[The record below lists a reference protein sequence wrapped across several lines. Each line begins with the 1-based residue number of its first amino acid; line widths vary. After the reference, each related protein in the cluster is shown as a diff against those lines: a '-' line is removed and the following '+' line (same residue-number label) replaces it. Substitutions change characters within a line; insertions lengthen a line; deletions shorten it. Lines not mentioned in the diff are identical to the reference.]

1 MQETDLKPILTELA
15 KGNRLSAL
23 ALDAFFQAILDA
35 KATPAQI
42 GAFLTGLE
50 RLGLGADELL
60 AGAKAMRSNM
70 IALDTGFPT
79 LDVCGT
85 GGDGSHS
92 LNISTAVSFVIAG
105 IGHKV
110 AKHGN
115 RSMSSKC
122 GAADVLEA
130 LGVKLVN
137 DPQIHLRALEG
148 ANLSFFFAPN
158 HHPKLAYVGPI
169 RRELGFGTI
178 FNMLGPLCNPTR
190 ATSQLMGI
198 YRPNMT
204 KIVAQTLRELGSQ
217 RAWVVYG
224 EGGIDEIVMHG
235 ETKVAALENGD
246 IREFAISP
254 GDAGLPFYDKTA
266 LVGGDVSFNARA
278 LMELLEGAKSPY
290 RDAVLL
296 NTSAALV
303 MAGFADDLKIGAEI
317 AAASIDTE
325 SALNSL
331 KALRKITNG
340 NLS

>member
-1 MQETDLKPILTELA
+1 MQEIDLKPYLIELA
-15 KGNRLSAL
+15 KGKRINESAL
-23 ALDAFFQAILDA
+23 HDFFGAILNA

-50 RLGLGADELL
+50 RLGLGANELL
-60 AGAKAMRSNM
+60 AGAKTMRANM
-70 IALDTGFPT
+70 VALETPYPT
-79 LDVCGT
+79 MDVCGT

-130 LGVKLVN
+130 VGVKLIN
-137 DPQIHLRALEG
+137 DPKTHLRALED

-190 ATSQLMGI
+190 ATRQLVGI

-204 KIVAQTLRELGSQ
+204 KIVAETLKDLGSNN
-217 RAWVVYG
+217 AWVVYG
-224 EGGIDEIVMHG
+224 EGGIDEIIMHG
-235 ETKVAALENGD
+235 ETQIAALQNGE
-246 IREFAISP
+246 IREFTICPS
-254 GDAGLPFYDKTA
+254 DAGLPFYDKTA

-278 LMELLEGAKSPY
+278 LLELLEGAHSPY

-296 NTSAALV
+296 NSSAALV

-325 SALNSL
+325 SALNTL
-331 KALRKITNG
+331 KALRKITSG
-340 NLS
+340 GQL

>member
-1 MQETDLKPILTELA
+1 MQEIDLKPYLNSLS
-15 KGNRLSAL
+15 KGQR
-23 ALDAFFQAILDA
+23 LDANALKEFFCAILDA

-50 RLGLGADELL
+50 RLGLESDELL
-60 AGAKAMRSNM
+60 AGATAMRANM
-70 IALDTGFPT
+70 IAIETPFET
-79 LDVCGT
+79 MDVCGT

-130 LGVKLVN
+130 VGVKLTN
-137 DPQIHLRALEG
+137 DKEIHLRSLED
-148 ANLSFFFAPN
+148 ANISFFFAPN

-190 ATSQLMGI
+190 AKRQLLGI

-204 KIVAQTLRELGSQ
+204 NIVAQTLKELDSKS
-217 RAWVVYG
+217 AWVVYG

-235 ETKVAALENGD
+235 ETQIAALENNN
-246 IREFAISP
+246 IREFTISP
-254 GDAGLPFYDKTA
+254 NDANLPFHDKTA

-317 AAASIDTE
+317 AASSIDTE
-325 SALNSL
+325 CALNAL
-331 KALRKITNG
+331 KSLRKITAGQN
-340 NLS
+340 